1 MMKGDFHMH
10 TRYSDGAYP
19 PAVVLDMARNAG
31 LTHVSITDH
40 DSMEAYAEAVPA
52 AAALGLN
59 LMYGVELS
67 TSLKGRDCHL
77 LIYGMSPDH
86 PLMKEVLQSQKTI
99 RYNRAKGL
107 LAMLKAR
114 GIDIHIDDVVASAGH
129 LTLGRVHVAR
139 AMVEA
144 GHVSTLKSAFDQHLV
159 TVARKAPSPFPDVTD
174 MIQRFRDAGALTVLA
189 HPGNLYG
196 FLELRSLVAAGLEG
210 LECIHP
216 SHDASL
222 RTKYLDYARLCQLI
236 PTGGSDFHGNKPE
249 DHTLM
254 GMVALTEPESTYFLE
269 RMDYASEHQR

>member
-1 MMKGDFHMH
+1 MKGDFHMH

-19 PAVVLDMARNAG
+19 PAEVLDLAKKAG

-52 AAALGLN
+52 AAVLGIHLI
-59 LMYGVELS
+59 YGVELS

-77 LIYGMSPDH
+77 LIYGMPPEH
-86 PLMKEVLQSQKTI
+86 PLMREVLQSQKTI
-99 RYNRAKGL
+99 RYNRAKQL
-107 LAMLKAR
+107 LALLKER
-114 GIDIHIDDVVASAGH
+114 GIDLHIDDVVASAGH

-144 GHVSTLKSAFDQHLV
+144 GHVATLKSAFDHHLV
-159 TVARKAPSPFPDVTD
+159 TVARKAPSPFPDVTH

-189 HPGNLYG
+189 HPGNMYG
-196 FLELRSLVAAGLEG
+196 FLELKSLVSAGLEG
-210 LECIHP
+210 LECTHP
-216 SHDASL
+216 SHDDAL

-249 DHTLM
+249 DHFMM
-254 GMVALTEPESTYFLE
+254 GMVALSETESTLFLE